1 MVEGDFSLFY
11 ARSLT
16 FDPHSLLQNSTE
28 TRATQTKLKLKIK
41 LKL

>member
-1 MVEGDFSLFY
+1 MEEDFSLFY

-16 FDPHSLLQNSTE
+16 LDPHSLLQNRTE
-28 TRATQTKLKLKIK
+28 TRATQAKLKLKIK